1 MIKRGVENGSEGGAL
16 AAGLGDLSLVIRTH
30 VLEGEN
36 QRLQVVL

>member
-1 MIKRGVENGSEGGAL
+1 MAQRAGHLLLGR
-16 AAGLGDLSLVIRTH
+16 GLGDLSLVIRTH